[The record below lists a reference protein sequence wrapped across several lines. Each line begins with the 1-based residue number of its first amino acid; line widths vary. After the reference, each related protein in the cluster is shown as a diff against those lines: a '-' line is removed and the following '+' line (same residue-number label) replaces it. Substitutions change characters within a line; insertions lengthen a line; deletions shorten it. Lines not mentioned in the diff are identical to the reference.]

1 MKDNLRYY
9 SHRIDSHRHPKFCM
23 LRSLYGNGDT
33 GWAAEAKFWALNNI
47 IAESSECK
55 LDIAKNRNK
64 GVIARELDMALEDF
78 NRFLTILKSEEV
90 ELITEVSPGVFTT
103 EKVQES
109 YEATKATRQR
119 KRNEK
124 KSSQE
129 LFRKNDISPDNS
141 QNSGRKEESSGRK
154 PPITKLNETKLNET
168 KLVLLR
174 GAASEVFLVPDF
186 ENEESVGE
194 ALGNLFVD
202 LKNSFDPRSDIK
214 PLTEILFTLR
224 ENMTVQDNWQV
235 INDSFIA
242 LKQANRK
249 DTAYLLGILKRKMTA
264 KHEEILKQIKFE
276 RKKSYAPKKKN
287 EESPESFFGG
297 MEKQYL
303 QILEENAKCFSE
315 KELQQYRE
323 MIESG
328 NILNASMMIES
339 RIEKASKTVG

>member
-174 GAASEVFLVPDF
+174 GDDGFVCEPNF
-186 ENEESVGE
+186 EDNDSVRDSIQ
-194 ALGNLFVD
+194 NLFKD
-202 LKNSFDPRSDIK
+202 LKGSYDQRSDVN
-214 PLTEILFTLR
+214 PLLEILSTIR
-224 ENMTVQDNWQV
+224 ENMTIQDNWQV

-242 LKQANRK
+242 LKQANRA
-249 DTAYLLGILKRKMTA
+249 DTAYLLGIIKRKMTA